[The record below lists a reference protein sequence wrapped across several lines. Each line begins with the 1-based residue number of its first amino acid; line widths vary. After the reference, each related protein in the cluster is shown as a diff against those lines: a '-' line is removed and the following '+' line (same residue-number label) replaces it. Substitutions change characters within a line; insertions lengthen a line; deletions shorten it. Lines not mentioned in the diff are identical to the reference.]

1 MAHAKLHIICGNCGC
16 NHMFE
21 YSVREEIDDDDGSP
35 YMVVYIYCNNCHTTH
50 DLEDNAK
57 ANELNKK
64 RT

>member
-16 NHMFE
+16 NYMFE
-21 YSVREEIDDDDGSP
+21 YSVREEIDDDGSP
-35 YMVVYIYCNNCHTTH
+35 YIVVYIYCKNCHTTH

-57 ANELNKK
+57 QINKK